1 MSTKDLTVKSNEVAT
16 KAATEMA
23 EFKGQFNSSLGLG
36 AGDNVDNEDIILPKL
51 QLVQALS
58 QAVTDKEAEAGKYYN
73 TVDKV
78 ELGDSL
84 DIIVMSSV
92 KLWQVFKEVPA
103 GKGGKTKQEYVE
115 TIDFLGNEDLEINED
130 NGTDKIHRDKLLRF
144 YVLLVSDLKDGMAFP
159 HVVDFKRSSYKAGR
173 ELQTKFARLRSVGL
187 PSYAKVFTLGVQFIQ
202 DEHDYY
208 VKTISAGRNISS
220 EELAQV
226 EQWVVELQKNKQK
239 YKADESE
246 EKEASD
252 IVEGEVIS
260 DSKAKGDTPK
270 AKF

>member
-1 MSTKDLTVKSNEVAT
+1 MTTKDLAV
-16 KAATEMA
+16 KAASELA
-23 EFKGQFNSSLGLG
+23 EFKGQFNTSLGLG
-36 AGDNVDNEDIILPKL
+36 AGENIDNEDIILPKL

-58 QAVTDKEAEAGKYYN
+58 QAVTDKQASAGEYFN

-78 ELGDSL
+78 AIGEST

-92 KLWQVFKEVPA
+92 KLWQVFKEVAA
-103 GKGGKTKQEYVE
+103 GKGGKKKMEYVE
-115 TIDFLGNEDLEINED
+115 TIDFLGNEELAIDQEMPD
-130 NGTDKIHRDKLLRF
+130 GSVIHRDKLLRF
-144 YVLLVSDLKDGMAFP
+144 YVLLTSDLKDGMAFP

-187 PSYAKVFTLGVQFIQ
+187 PSYAKIFTLGTQLIQ

-208 VKTISAGRNISS
+208 VKTVSVGRNISA
-220 EELAQV
+220 EELLQV
-226 EQWVVELQKNKQK
+226 ENWIVELQKNKQK

-252 IVEGEVIS
+252 IVNAEVSSKTNATGE
-260 DSKAKGDTPK
+260 TPK

>member
-1 MSTKDLTVKSNEVAT
+1 MTKEVKDLAV
-16 KAATEMA
+16 KAASELA

-36 AGDNVDNEDIILPKL
+36 AGENIDNEDIILPKL

-58 QAVTDKEAEAGKYYN
+58 QAVTDKLATAGEYFN

-78 ELGDSL
+78 AIGSST

-92 KLWQVFKEVPA
+92 KLWQVFKEVSVK
-103 GKGGKTKQEYVE
+103 GKKKMEYVE
-115 TIDFLGNEDLEINED
+115 TIDFLGNEELPIDEEQAD
-130 NGTDKIHRDKLLRF
+130 GSVIHRDKLLRF

-187 PSYAKVFTLGVQFIQ
+187 PSYAKVFTLGTQLIQ

-208 VKTISAGRNISS
+208 VKTVSVGRNISAD
-220 EELAQV
+220 ELSQV
-226 EQWVVELQKNKQK
+226 ENWIVELQKNKQK

-252 IVEGEVIS
+252 IVEAEVS
-260 DSKAKGDTPK
+260 SSKATGEAPK